1 MAGELQLRDV
11 DDDIIPRL
19 LRRAIRNG
27 RTVEAE
33 HHEILRQAL
42 AAEVT
47 STFSELAA
55 ECRAMMA
62 DRKHT
67 PSEILQREGREE
79 R

>member
-1 MAGELQLRDV
+1 MMTSSPGSYDAQSAMAVQSRPSITRSSDRHS
-11 DDDIIPRL
+11 P
-19 LRRAIRNG
+19 
-27 RTVEAE
+27 
-33 HHEILRQAL
+33 
-42 AAEVT
+42 
-47 STFSELAA
+47 TFSELAA